1 MKFIRKE
8 TIMEELLDNPYL
20 LASRWSRVGAAIIDT
35 VVLSVVMLPLM
46 YFTGGFDGLI
56 QDPPVE
62 APFSYQVVMAILGF
76 GLYCAVNWKSL
87 ENSGQTVGKKAMK
100 IRVVNMDGSQA
111 KVQDLV
117 FKRYAFMLFIAYLPL
132 VGGILNLINLI
143 MIFGK
148 QKRALHDRVAK
159 TRVISS

>member
-1 MKFIRKE
+1 
-8 TIMEELLDNPYL
+8 MEEMQDNPYL
-20 LASRWSRVGAAIIDT
+20 LASRWSRVGAAIIDS
-35 VVLSVVMLPLM
+35 VVLGIVMLPLA
-46 YFTGGFDGLI
+46 YFTGGFDGLA
-56 QDPPVE
+56 QDHPVE
-62 APFSYQVVMAILGF
+62 PSFSYQLVMALLGF
-76 GLYCAVNWKSL
+76 SLYCVVNWKL
-87 ENSGQTVGKKAMK
+87 LGQSGQTVGKKAMK
-100 IRVVNMDGSQA
+100 IKVVNIDGSQA

-117 FKRYAFMLFIAYLPL
+117 FKRYAFMVFISYIPL

>member
-1 MKFIRKE
+1 
-8 TIMEELLDNPYL
+8 MEEMQDNPYL
-20 LASRWSRVGAAIIDT
+20 LASRWSRVGAAIIDS
-35 VVLSVVMLPLM
+35 VVLGIVMLPLA
-46 YFTGGFDGLI
+46 YFTGGFDGLA

-62 APFSYQVVMAILGF
+62 PSFSYQLVMALLGF
-76 GLYCAVNWKSL
+76 SLYCVVNWKL
-87 ENSGQTVGKKAMK
+87 LGQSGQTVGKKAMK
-100 IRVVNMDGSQA
+100 IKVVNIDGSQA

-117 FKRYAFMLFIAYLPL
+117 FKRYAFMVFISYIPL

-148 QKRALHDRVAK
+148 QKRELHDRVAK

>member
-1 MKFIRKE
+1 
-8 TIMEELLDNPYL
+8 MEEMQDNPYL
-20 LASRWSRVGAAIIDT
+20 LASRWSRVGAAIIDS
-35 VVLSVVMLPLM
+35 VVLGIVMLPLA
-46 YFTGGFDGLI
+46 YFTGGFDGLV

-62 APFSYQVVMAILGF
+62 PSFSYQVVMALLGF
-76 GLYCAVNWKSL
+76 SLYCVVNWKL
-87 ENSGQTVGKKAMK
+87 LGQSGQTVGKKAMK
-100 IRVVNMDGSQA
+100 IKVVNIDGSQA

-117 FKRYAFMLFIAYLPL
+117 FKRYAFMVFISYIPL

>member
-1 MKFIRKE
+1 
-8 TIMEELLDNPYL
+8 MEEIQDNPYL
-20 LASRWSRVGAAIIDT
+20 LASRWSRVGAAIIDS
-35 VVLSVVMLPLM
+35 VVLGIIMLPLA
-46 YFTGGFDGLI
+46 YFTGGFDGLA

-62 APFSYQVVMAILGF
+62 PSFSYQVVMALLGF
-76 GLYCAVNWKSL
+76 SLYCAVNWKL
-87 ENSGQTVGKKAMK
+87 LGQSGQAVGKKAMK
-100 IRVVNMDGSQA
+100 IKVVNMDGSQA

-117 FKRYAFMLFIAYLPL
+117 FKRYAFMVFIAYIPL

-159 TRVISS
+159 TRVILS